1 MFNTTELL
9 KVATILKDKI
19 PAEYGMEIME
29 CFSGSFVV
37 VETPEGRKVFSFAEL
52 LDAK

>member
-19 PAEYGMEIME
+19 PADYSLEIAE
-29 CFSGSFVV
+29 CFSGSFVLV
-37 VETPEGRKVFSFAEL
+37 NTPEGRKVFSFVEL
-52 LDAK
+52 LDAE